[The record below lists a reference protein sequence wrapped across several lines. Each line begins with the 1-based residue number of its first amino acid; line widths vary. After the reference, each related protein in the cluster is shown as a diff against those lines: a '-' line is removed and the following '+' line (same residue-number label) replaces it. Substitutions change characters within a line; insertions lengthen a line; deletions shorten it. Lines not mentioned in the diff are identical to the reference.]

1 VHRQP
6 RLALGYWALPL
17 KRCTT
22 KVCGGGR
29 ERASGPSR
37 GERYAV
43 RGGAVFTIVD
53 RQELTKRDMISLT
66 VEAPAIARR
75 IRPGQ
80 FVILRVNETGERLP
94 LTVAYSDAVAGTITI
109 IFQVV
114 GKSTALLASLPIGDA
129 IRDLAGPLG
138 AVMEFENVGT
148 VVGIGGGSGIAVLH
162 HLLIGYREAGNRVIG
177 IVGAREKDLLIL
189 EHEMKHLCDH
199 LIVTTDDGSYGMHG
213 LVTDALKHLVE
224 HGAHID
230 LAVAVGPLVMMR
242 AVCQLTR
249 LYDLPTVVSLNP
261 IMIDGT
267 GMCGGCRCTVGGERK
282 FACVDGPHFD
292 GHKVDFDELMRRNA
306 TYSRDER
313 LSLLSSVRRG

>member
-1 VHRQP
+1 MF
-6 RLALGYWALPL
+6 
-17 KRCTT
+17 
-22 KVCGGGR
+22 
-29 ERASGPSR
+29 S
-37 GERYAV
+37 
-43 RGGAVFTIVD
+43 IID

-94 LTVAYSDAVAGTITI
+94 LTVAYSDALNGTITI

-114 GKSTALLASLPIGDA
+114 GKSTALLASLPVGDA

-162 HLLIGYREAGNRVIG
+162 HLLIGYKEAGNRVVG
-177 IVGAREKDLLIL
+177 IIGAREKDLLIL
-189 EHEMKHLCDH
+189 EDEMLRLCDKV
-199 LIVTTDDGSYGMHG
+199 IVTTDDGSYGMYG
-213 LVTDALKHLVE
+213 LVTDALRDLVE
-224 HGAHID
+224 HGERVD
-230 LAVAVGPLVMMR
+230 LTVAVGPLVMMR
-242 AVCQLTR
+242 AVCQMTKVH
-249 LYDLPTVVSLNP
+249 DLPTVVSLNP

-267 GMCGGCRCTVGGERK
+267 GMCGGCRCSVGGERR

-292 GHKVDFDELMRRNA
+292 GHKVDFEELMQRNT
-306 TYSRDER
+306 TYGRDER
-313 LSLLSSVRRG
+313 ISLLSSVRRG

>member
-1 VHRQP
+1 MF
-6 RLALGYWALPL
+6 
-17 KRCTT
+17 
-22 KVCGGGR
+22 
-29 ERASGPSR
+29 S
-37 GERYAV
+37 
-43 RGGAVFTIVD
+43 IVD

-75 IRPGQ
+75 IKPGQ
-80 FVILRVNETGERLP
+80 FVILRVNETGERVP
-94 LTVAYSDAVAGTITI
+94 LTVAYTDSVNGTITI

-114 GKSTALLASLPIGDA
+114 GKSTALLASLPVGDA

-162 HLLIGYREAGNRVIG
+162 HLLIGYKEAGNRVIA

-189 EHEMKHLCDH
+189 EDEMRHLCDEV
-199 LIVTTDDGSYGMHG
+199 IVTTDDGGYGMHG
-213 LVTDALKHLVE
+213 LVTDALSELVE
-224 HGAHID
+224 HGGHVD
-230 LAVAVGPLVMMR
+230 LTVAVGPLVMMR
-242 AVCQLTR
+242 AVCQMTK

-267 GMCGGCRCTVGGERK
+267 GMCGGCRCSVSGERK

-292 GHKVDFDELMRRNA
+292 GHKVDFDELMQRNT
-306 TYSRDER
+306 TYGRDER
-313 LSLLSSVRRG
+313 ISLLSSVRRG

>member
-1 VHRQP
+1 MF
-6 RLALGYWALPL
+6 
-17 KRCTT
+17 
-22 KVCGGGR
+22 
-29 ERASGPSR
+29 S
-37 GERYAV
+37 
-43 RGGAVFTIVD
+43 IVD

-94 LTVAYSDAVAGTITI
+94 LTVAYSDAVNGTLTI

-138 AVMEFENVGT
+138 AVMDFDNVGT

-162 HLLIGYREAGNRVIG
+162 HLLIGYKEAGNRVVG

-189 EHEMKHLCDH
+189 EDEMRHLCDE
-199 LIVTTDDGSYGMHG
+199 LIVTTDDGSCGMHG
-213 LVTDALKHLVE
+213 LVTDALKDVVE
-224 HGAHID
+224 RGRHVD
-230 LAVAVGPLVMMR
+230 LTVAVGPLVMMR
-242 AVCQLTR
+242 AVCQMTK

-267 GMCGGCRCTVGGERK
+267 GMCGGCRCTVAGERK

-313 LSLLSSVRRG
+313 ISLLSSVRRG